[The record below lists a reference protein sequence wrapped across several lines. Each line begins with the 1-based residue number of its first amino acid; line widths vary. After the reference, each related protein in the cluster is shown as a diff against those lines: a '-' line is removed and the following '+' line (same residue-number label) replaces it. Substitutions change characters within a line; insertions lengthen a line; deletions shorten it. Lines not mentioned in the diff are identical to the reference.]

1 MKSFIIFL
9 SVVFMYETNCTATP
23 SVKVTRGKT
32 KKISLKTLITKK
44 IIPTINNPH
53 VVVWYSGEDGLTE
66 RSFIFYDRNLIRQ
79 LKNQRDALNKKNQ
92 NPRFYLYDLSAWKGL
107 RDAET
112 SFDTQYNM
120 APVLE
125 RINNAQSFDE
135 LYAADFFAFI
145 DSCDEQV
152 AQCISDI
159 MLKREFIWQ
168 ISAQNNQRT
177 HKLNNYQLASSSY
190 RPIALEKFLST
201 DTFLLYSALQYLEGI
216 YLSLLFIKKNRGS
229 LDNLNI
235 VFALQRGESDYYFD
249 EQDIGSN
256 SFQEDLIKLLS
267 LEAELSDT
275 QGNVNIY
282 FFEFDYNSPG
292 TNAPYNML
300 SDDISWNNTRE
311 KN

>member
-1 MKSFIIFL
+1 MLMKLFIIFL
-9 SVVFMYETNCTATP
+9 SVVFMYETNCTATL
-23 SVKVTRGKT
+23 SVNVTRGKT
-32 KKISLKTLITKK
+32 KKIGLKTLITKK

-66 RSFIFYDRNLIRQ
+66 RSFNFYDKNLIRQ
-79 LKNQRDALNKKNQ
+79 LENQRDALNKKNQ

-120 APVLE
+120 VPVLE
-125 RINNAQSFDE
+125 HINNTRSFNA
-135 LYAADFFAFI
+135 LYSADFFTFI
-145 DSCDEQV
+145 NSCNEQI

-177 HKLNNYQLASSSY
+177 DKLNNYQLALSSY

-216 YLSLLFIKKNRGS
+216 YLSLLFIKKNRGR

-235 VFALQRGESDYYFD
+235 AFALQRGESDYYFD
-249 EQDIGSN
+249 GQNIGSN
-256 SFQEDLIKLLS
+256 SFQEDLITLLS
-267 LEAELSDT
+267 LDAELSDT

-292 TNAPYNML
+292 TSGPYTML
-300 SDDISWNNTRE
+300 TDDIPWKKQS
-311 KN
+311 